1 MTSSAESKREWKES
15 MKYCNRLGEWVSQL
29 TREIRKCCQMAFR
42 VLLGFA
48 GHDFKV
54 RLVCMAVYFSLAASG
69 C

>member
-1 MTSSAESKREWKES
+1 

-48 GHDFKV
+48 VMILSEIG
-54 RLVCMAVYFSLAASG
+54 LYGCIFSLAASG